1 MKSLAVSLLLFAA
14 FAANAQSHEDIVAR
28 AFETLDENFPEK
40 WAFTE
45 TVDKEEDATV
55 ATYDPDRPGDELWML
70 ISVDG
75 LDPTDK
81 EIADFR
87 EMKAKRR
94 EAREESEDGGRLTIG
109 NMVRPGSLELIEE
122 TDEYWLFGYSPVAD
136 SEDDEK
142 FMRAIDGTLQVVKD
156 GHYVAWIR
164 MKNRETVKPGKGVKL
179 ETFDTRLE
187 FIPAYE
193 GGPVLPAGVQTEVKG
208 KAFVVVKFNEIEKI
222 RYSDFQ
228 SR

>member
-1 MKSLAVSLLLFAA
+1 MKPLATLFLFVTAMA
-14 FAANAQSHEDIVAR
+14 HAQSHEDIVAR
-28 AFETLDENFPEK
+28 AFETLDESFPEK

-45 TVDKEEDATV
+45 TVEKEEGSTV
-55 ATYDPDRPGDELWML
+55 ATHDPDRAGDTLWML
-70 ISVDG
+70 VSVDG
-75 LDPTDK
+75 QDPTDK

-87 EMKAKRR
+87 KMKGKRR
-94 EAREESEDGGRLTIG
+94 EAREESEDGGRLTVG

-122 TDEYWLFGYSPVAD
+122 TDEFWLFGFSPVAD

-142 FMRAIDGTLQVVKD
+142 FMRAVDGTLQVVKD
-156 GHYVAWIR
+156 GHYVAWLR
-164 MKNRETVKPGKGVKL
+164 MQNRETVKPGKGVKL

-187 FIPAYE
+187 FTPAYE
-193 GGPVLPAGVQTEVKG
+193 GGPVLPAGVRTEVKG

-228 SR
+228 PR